1 MARDL
6 NLNSMAHFEAVARL
20 GGVARA
26 SEELQVSASAVSQ
39 QIRFLEQQ
47 LGVRLFHREKR
58 HLRLTIDGERLF
70 QTTSQAFQSIR
81 EVRSAIVRQRES
93 HNLSIRVSPSF
104 GVRWLAPRLI
114 EFVREHPTWDLR
126 VDATPNFSEFETEV
140 VDLDLRYG
148 EGGWAGLYSNCIAHD
163 LVLPMCAPSYLA
175 ELQALSPDPREQLAK
190 ARLIDSV
197 KAYFRWDYWLPRN
210 GVQGAQMSYSYRFDR
225 SSMSVQLA
233 RDGGGVILEST
244 TLAFEELRRG
254 QLVPL
259 SSQFEAIE
267 FPAYWLVCPARHM
280 ARRSVKSFAKWVE
293 TVGARDT
300 QIARLWLLE
309 RGHSTRFERRAG
321 FNDAETDALD
331 GL

>member
-20 GGVARA
+20 GGIARA
-26 SEELQVSASAVSQ
+26 AEELQVSPSAVSQ
-39 QIRFLEQQ
+39 QIRLLEQN
-47 LGVRLFHREKR
+47 LGVKLFHREKR

-81 EVRSAIVRQRES
+81 EVRAAIMRQRES

-114 EFVREHPTWDLR
+114 EFARANPHWDLR

-148 EGGWAGLYSNCIAHD
+148 EGGWSGLHSACMVHD
-163 LVLPMCAPSYLA
+163 LILPMCAPAYLE
-175 ELQALSPDPREQLAK
+175 ELRALSPDPREQLAQ

-197 KAYFRWDYWLPRN
+197 KTYFRWDYWLPRN
-210 GVQGAQMSYSYRFDR
+210 GVQGASMTYSYRFDR

-233 RDGGGVILEST
+233 KDGGGVILEST
-244 TLAFEELRRG
+244 TLAFEELRSG
-254 QLVPL
+254 ALVPL
-259 SSQFEAIE
+259 SPEFEVIE
-267 FPAYWLVCPARHM
+267 FPGYWLVCPARHM
-280 ARRSVKSFAKWVE
+280 GRRSVKLFSHWVGD
-293 TVGARDT
+293 VGARDT
-300 QIARLWLLE
+300 ATARDWLVA
-309 RGHSTRFERRAG
+309 RGHRVRFERRAG
-321 FNDAETDALD
+321 FGDADTAQD
-331 GL
+331 GT

>member
-6 NLNSMAHFEAVARL
+6 NLNAMAHFEAVARL
-20 GGVARA
+20 GGVVRA
-26 SEELQVSASAVSQ
+26 AEDLQVSASAVSQ
-39 QIRFLEQQ
+39 QIRILEQQ

-114 EFVREHPTWDLR
+114 EFVRQHPNWDLR

-148 EGGWAGLYSNCIAHD
+148 EGGWAGLYSDCVVNDFI
-163 LVLPMCAPSYLA
+163 LPMCSPAYLEGLRA
-175 ELQALSPDPREQLAK
+175 ISSDPHEQLAK

-210 GVQGAQMSYSYRFDR
+210 GVQGATMAYPYRFDR

-233 RDGGGVILEST
+233 KDSGGVILEST

-254 QLVPL
+254 ELVAL
-259 SSQFEAIE
+259 STEFEAVE

-280 ARRSVKSFAKWVE
+280 GRRSVKLFSDWVRS
-293 TVGARDT
+293 VGARDT
-300 QIARLWLLE
+300 EMARGWLHKH
-309 RGHSTRFERRAG
+309 GHRTRFERRAG
-321 FNDAETDALD
+321 FAAAEPGLD
-331 GL
+331 PT

>member
-20 GGVARA
+20 GGISRA

-39 QIRFLEQQ
+39 QIRLLEQQ
-47 LGVRLFHREKR
+47 LGVKLFHREKR

-81 EVRSAIVRQRES
+81 EVRAAIVRQRES
-93 HNLSIRVSPSF
+93 FNLSIRVSPSF

-114 EFVREHPTWDLR
+114 EFVRQHPTWDLR

-148 EGGWAGLYSNCIAHD
+148 EGGWAGLHSACVVND
-163 LVLPMCAPSYLA
+163 LILPMCSPAYLE
-175 ELQALSPDPREQLAK
+175 ELRALSPDPRVQLAR

-210 GVQGAQMSYSYRFDR
+210 GVQGATMSYPYRFDR

-233 RDGGGVILEST
+233 KDSGGVILEST

-254 QLVPL
+254 ELVPL
-259 SSQFEAIE
+259 SAEFETIE
-267 FPAYWLVCPARHM
+267 FPAYWIVCPARHM
-280 ARRSVKSFAKWVE
+280 GRRSVKLFSNWVE
-293 TVGARDT
+293 TVGTRDT
-300 QIARLWLLE
+300 EVARTWLLD
-309 RGHSTRFERRAG
+309 RGHRMRFERRAG
-321 FNDAETDALD
+321 FSDPEGALE
-331 GL
+331 GA

>member
-26 SEELQVSASAVSQ
+26 AEELQVSASAVSQ
-39 QIRFLEQQ
+39 QIRFLEHQ

-81 EVRSAIVRQRES
+81 EVRGAIVRQRES

-114 EFVREHPTWDLR
+114 EFVRQQPSWDLR

-140 VDLDLRYG
+140 VDLDMRYG
-148 EGGWAGLYSNCIAHD
+148 EGGWAGLYSDCVVND
-163 LVLPMCAPSYLA
+163 LILPMCSPAYLE
-175 ELQALSPDPREQLAK
+175 ELRSLSSDPRKQLAK

-210 GVQGAQMSYSYRFDR
+210 GVQGAKMTYPYRFDR

-233 RDGGGVILEST
+233 KDSGGVILEST

-254 QLVPL
+254 ELVPL
-259 SSQFEAIE
+259 STEFETIE

-280 ARRSVKSFAKWVE
+280 ARRSVKLFSDWVRVVGTRDNEVAKGWL
-293 TVGARDT
+293 RD
-300 QIARLWLLE
+300 
-309 RGHSTRFERRAG
+309 RGHRTRFERRAG
-321 FNDAETDALD
+321 FTETEPRIEGA
-331 GL
+331 

>member
-20 GGVARA
+20 GGIARA

-39 QIRFLEQQ
+39 QIRLLELQ
-47 LGVRLFHREKR
+47 LGVKLFHREKR

-70 QTTSQAFQSIR
+70 QTTTQAFQSLR
-81 EVRSAIVRQRES
+81 EVRNAIVRQRES

-114 EFVREHPTWDLR
+114 EFTREQPNWDLR

-148 EGGWAGLYSNCIAHD
+148 EGGWAGLHSVCVVSD
-163 LVLPMCAPSYLA
+163 LILPMCAPSYLE
-175 ELQALSPDPREQLAK
+175 ELRAISADPREQLAK

-197 KAYFRWDYWLPRN
+197 KGYFRWDYWLPRN
-210 GVQGAQMSYSYRFDR
+210 GVTGASMTYPYRFDR

-233 RDGGGVILEST
+233 KDGGGVILEST
-244 TLAFEELRRG
+244 TLAFEELRSG

-259 SSQFEAIE
+259 SNAFEVIE

-280 ARRSVKSFAKWVE
+280 GRRSVRLFANWVE
-293 TVGARDT
+293 GVGARDMAT
-300 QIARLWLLE
+300 ARSWLDA
-309 RGHSTRFERRAG
+309 RGHQIRFERRAG
-321 FNDAETDALD
+321 FVEAEGGQD
-331 GL
+331 GG

>member
-6 NLNSMAHFEAVARL
+6 NLNSMAYFEAVARL
-20 GGVARA
+20 GGIARA

-114 EFVREHPTWDLR
+114 EFVRDNPSWDLR

-148 EGGWAGLYSNCIAHD
+148 EGGWAGLYATCIAHD
-163 LVLPMCAPSYLA
+163 LVLPMCSAGYLA
-175 ELQALSPDPREQLAK
+175 HLRALSPDPREQLAR

-210 GVQGAQMSYSYRFDR
+210 GVRGASMTYPYRFDR

-233 RDGGGVILEST
+233 KDGGGLILEST

-254 QLVPL
+254 ELVPL
-259 SSQFEAIE
+259 SADFEAIE

-280 ARRSVKSFAKWVE
+280 GRRSVKLFSNWIEA
-293 TVGARDT
+293 VGARDT
-300 QIARLWLLE
+300 AEARAWLAE
-309 RGHSTRFERRAG
+309 RGHRIRFEPRAE
-321 FNDAETDALD
+321 FTATEPD
-331 GL
+331 GGAV

>member
-20 GGVARA
+20 GGIARA

-39 QIRFLEQQ
+39 QIRLLEQQ
-47 LGVRLFHREKR
+47 LGVKLFHREKR
-58 HLRLTIDGERLF
+58 HLRMTIDGERLF
-70 QTTSQAFQSIR
+70 QTTTQAFQSLR
-81 EVRSAIVRQRES
+81 EVRASIVRQRES

-114 EFVREHPTWDLR
+114 EFTRGNPNWDLR

-148 EGGWAGLYSNCIAHD
+148 EGGWAGLHSACVVSD
-163 LVLPMCAPSYLA
+163 LILPMCAPSYLE
-175 ELQALSPDPREQLAK
+175 ELRTISADPRQQLAK

-197 KAYFRWDYWLPRN
+197 KGYFRWDYWLPRN
-210 GVQGAQMSYSYRFDR
+210 GVTGASMTYPYRFDR

-233 RDGGGVILEST
+233 KDGGGVILEST
-244 TLAFEELRRG
+244 TLAFEELRSG

-259 SSQFEAIE
+259 SDAFEVIE

-280 ARRSVKSFAKWVE
+280 GRRSVRLFANWVE
-293 TVGARDT
+293 SVGARDMAT
-300 QIARLWLLE
+300 ARSWLE
-309 RGHSTRFERRAG
+309 SRGHRIRFERRAG
-321 FNDAETDALD
+321 FVEAEGGQADA
-331 GL
+331 

>member
-6 NLNSMAHFEAVARL
+6 NLNSMAYFEAVARL

-39 QIRFLEQQ
+39 QIRLLEQQ

-81 EVRSAIVRQRES
+81 EVRAAIVRQRES

-114 EFVREHPTWDLR
+114 EFIRQHPTWGLR

-140 VDLDLRYG
+140 IDLDLRYG
-148 EGGWAGLYSNCIAHD
+148 EGGWAGLYSNCVVND
-163 LVLPMCAPSYLA
+163 LILPMCSPAYLE
-175 ELQALSPDPREQLAK
+175 ELRALSPDPRAQLAK

-197 KAYFRWDYWLPRN
+197 KAYFRWDYWLARN
-210 GVQGAQMSYSYRFDR
+210 GVQGATMSYPYRLDR

-233 RDGGGVILEST
+233 KDSGGVILESS

-254 QLVPL
+254 ELVPL
-259 SSQFEAIE
+259 SPEFEVIE

-280 ARRSVKSFAKWVE
+280 GRRSVKQFSTWVE
-293 TVGARDT
+293 AVGIRDT
-300 QIARLWLLE
+300 EIARSWLSD
-309 RGHSTRFERRAG
+309 RGFRMRFERRAG
-321 FNDAETDALD
+321 FSESDSSTEGA
-331 GL
+331 

>member
-20 GGVARA
+20 GGIARA

-39 QIRFLEQQ
+39 QIRLLEQQ
-47 LGVRLFHREKR
+47 LGVKLFHREKR
-58 HLRLTIDGERLF
+58 HLRMTIDGERLF
-70 QTTSQAFQSIR
+70 QTTTQAFQSLR
-81 EVRSAIVRQRES
+81 EVRASIVRQRES

-114 EFVREHPTWDLR
+114 EFTRGNPNWDLR
-126 VDATPNFSEFETEV
+126 VDATPSFSEFETEV

-148 EGGWAGLYSNCIAHD
+148 EGGWAGLHSACVVSD
-163 LVLPMCAPSYLA
+163 LILPMCAPSYLE
-175 ELQALSPDPREQLAK
+175 ELRTISADPRQQLAK

-197 KAYFRWDYWLPRN
+197 KGYFRWDYWLPRN
-210 GVQGAQMSYSYRFDR
+210 GVTGASMTYPYRFDR

-233 RDGGGVILEST
+233 KDGGGVILEST
-244 TLAFEELRRG
+244 TLAFEELRSG

-259 SSQFEAIE
+259 SDAFEVIE

-280 ARRSVKSFAKWVE
+280 GRRSVRLFANWVE
-293 TVGARDT
+293 SVGARDMAT
-300 QIARLWLLE
+300 ARSWLE
-309 RGHSTRFERRAG
+309 SRGHRIRFERRAG
-321 FNDAETDALD
+321 FVEAEGGQADA
-331 GL
+331 